1 MGDDKYSTTYGNIF
15 CVMGLRRI
23 IWHGELTDMHRESQ
37 TKSIDVEIG
46 DQLKDMI
53 RDLGQESF

>member
-1 MGDDKYSTTYGNIF
+1 
-15 CVMGLRRI
+15 MGLRRI

-53 RDLGQESF
+53 RDHGQESF